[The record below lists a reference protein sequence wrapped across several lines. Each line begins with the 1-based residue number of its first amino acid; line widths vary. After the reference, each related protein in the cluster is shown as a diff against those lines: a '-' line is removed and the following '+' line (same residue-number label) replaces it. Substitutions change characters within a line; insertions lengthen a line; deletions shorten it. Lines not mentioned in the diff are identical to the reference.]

1 MKAMEPTIEVSLT
14 LSELKETVKSLSIGC
29 DQIAKKI
36 DRLGDSKQGDE
47 VAKEY
52 MLLMHSKLEFEEA
65 LMEVMA

>member
-1 MKAMEPTIEVSLT
+1 MEPTIEVSLT
-14 LSELKETVKSLSIGC
+14 LSELKATVKSLSIGC
-29 DQIAKKI
+29 DQLAKKI
-36 DRLGDSKQGDE
+36 DRLGHSKQGDE

>member
-14 LSELKETVKSLSIGC
+14 LSVLKATVKSLSIGC
-29 DQIAKKI
+29 DQLAKKI